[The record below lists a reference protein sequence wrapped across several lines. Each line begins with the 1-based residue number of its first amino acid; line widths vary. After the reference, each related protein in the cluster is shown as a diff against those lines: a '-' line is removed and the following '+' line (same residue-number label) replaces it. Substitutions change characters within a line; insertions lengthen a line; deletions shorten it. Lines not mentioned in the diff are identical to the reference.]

1 MALLLLSDCTTSPP
15 GRHTC
20 SKLLEKCQE
29 RLMPTALSQE
39 QSYKSFPQPAIRT
52 LFFFFHLKQTYDFI
66 CDEKSKHLF
75 LATRGLMDNFDSEHT
90 GDFPLPCFLCSASV
104 ITSSVCWARLHLAQD
119 FIRNRKSYLNYKC
132 MGFITE
138 SIT

>member
-1 MALLLLSDCTTSPP
+1 MALSCP
-15 GRHTC
+15 
-20 SKLLEKCQE
+20 
-29 RLMPTALSQE
+29 PTAQHPPLVGTHVPSSWRNAREGSCPQLSPKNNLTNLFLSP
-39 QSYKSFPQPAIRT
+39 QSRT

-75 LATRGLMDNFDSEHT
+75 LATRGLTDNFDSEHT
-90 GDFPLPCFLCSASV
+90 GGFPLPCFLRSASV
-104 ITSSVCWARLHLAQD
+104 ITCSVCWARLHLAQD